1 MAKRAF
7 AVFSI
12 FLSAS
17 LAVARDKTSFPKQI
31 VVAKYVLVTTYFGDN
46 LADSRVPPVDR
57 QAANDAMDAIRDWGR
72 YMLVY
77 ERKAADL
84 IILVRKG
91 RRAETREGIAIHA
104 GSSLPKPEIGPIAEI
119 DGGDPADMIAV
130 YDASRGIDTAPL
142 WRERMSDGLD
152 PPVKL
157 VGDLRKQVEA
167 AAKKP

>member
-1 MAKRAF
+1 MAKQALAVLAFLCVSFAF
-7 AVFSI
+7 AK
-12 FLSAS
+12 
-17 LAVARDKTSFPKQI
+17 DKTSIPKQI

-46 LADSRVPPVDR
+46 LADSRVPQVDR
-57 QAANDAMDAIRDWGR
+57 QAANDVMDAIRDWGR
-72 YMLVY
+72 YTLVY

-91 RRAETREGIAIHA
+91 RRAETREGVDIHA
-104 GSSLPKPEIGPIAEI
+104 GSSLPKPEIGPVTEI

-130 YDASRGIDTAPL
+130 YDADRGINTAPL

-157 VGDLRKQVEA
+157 VGDLRKQVEV